1 MRHIA
6 YKTIAMFCS
15 IICFGTAMVSCQ
27 DDEELNL
34 LGYPENPISVNA
46 EDGDNMNISATYD
59 AQGKLVLS
67 SSLNRTWRIS
77 LATPSPEDA
86 SIKIAPLLV
95 NIPADKVT
103 LDTDIINLPAG
114 SLYQDVTLGVNEE
127 DLAFMEDNLQA
138 EVYELGVTVSDA
150 NGLKLNTDSSLGKLV
165 VEKEKY
171 LAKASVES
179 ERGSLISFEKAYWN
193 NKIYGSPIFVSF
205 KVVLDKP
212 AKENVTIKL
221 AIDGVPEN
229 FVNTSIFTPSTVIIE
244 TGEKES
250 EDIIWTIADDFLKT
264 TDEAE
269 TFNFKL
275 KAEVSDTE
283 YVEMNSEASNIAVEI
298 VKSTSMLEM
307 PSYQPSDWVSI
318 DRYEW
323 TVNWNDKNW
332 IGKPKDI
339 LDNYLYSSIYV
350 ESDKEDFKEF
360 TIDLI
365 QKQTLVGIKACFGY
379 NWTYDGFMIYSPSE
393 TEILVSKD
401 NKEWTSLGLV
411 KGESSRYHYIK
422 FLASVEARYVKYRG
436 KLDAQIGKLEL
447 TELYMFKTRE

>member
-34 LGYPENPISVNA
+34 LGYPENPISVNT

-114 SLYQDVTLGVNEE
+114 SLYQDVTLGINEE

-171 LAKASVES
+171 LANVSMIASQDPTE
-179 ERGSLISFEKAYWN
+179 IK
-193 NKIYGSPIFVSF
+193 KIYFNKELLGDPISYSF
-205 KVVLDKP
+205 KLQLDKP
-212 AKENVTIKL
+212 AIEDLEIKL
-221 AIDGVPEN
+221 MAEGVLTD
-229 FVNTSIFTPSTVIIE
+229 FISSSQFSPSTVKISA
-244 TGEKES
+244 GSRES
-250 EDIIWTIADDFLKT
+250 EDIIWTITDDFLKT
-264 TDEAE
+264 TEDDES
-269 TFNFKL
+269 FDIVL
-275 KAEVSDTE
+275 KAVVDNEFAAVVSQNSQINLRVLKTSNVLELSTYKPNEWQEVDNKSRW
-283 YVEMNSEASNIAVEI
+283 NIALGDTWRGNVGYLIDGSRYDVVSMDADKGETGEL
-298 VKSTSMLEM
+298 VVDLLST
-307 PSYQPSDWVSI
+307 
-318 DRYEW
+318 
-323 TVNWNDKNW
+323 
-332 IGKPKDI
+332 
-339 LDNYLYSSIYV
+339 
-350 ESDKEDFKEF
+350 
-360 TIDLI
+360 
-365 QKQTLVGIKACFGY
+365 QTLVGVGIAFGMHY
-379 NWTYDGFMIYSPSE
+379 YPVWEVCAATESE
-393 TEILVSKD
+393 WLVSTD
-401 NKEWTSLGLV
+401 NATWISLGSV
-411 KGESSRYHYIK
+411 KNTLGGNDRHYYH
-422 FLASVEARYVKYRG
+422 LGVPVEARYVKYRG

>member
-114 SLYQDVTLGVNEE
+114 SLYQDVTLGINEE

-171 LAKASVES
+171 LANVSMIASQDPTE
-179 ERGSLISFEKAYWN
+179 IK
-193 NKIYGSPIFVSF
+193 KIYFNKELLGDPISYSF
-205 KVVLDKP
+205 KLQLDKP
-212 AKENVTIKL
+212 AIEDLEIKL
-221 AIDGVPEN
+221 MAEGVPTD
-229 FVNTSIFTPSTVIIE
+229 FISSSQFSPSTVKISA
-244 TGEKES
+244 GSRES
-250 EDIIWTIADDFLKT
+250 EDIIWTITDDFLKT
-264 TDEAE
+264 TEDDES
-269 TFNFKL
+269 FDIVL
-275 KAEVSDTE
+275 KAVVDNEFAAVVSQ
-283 YVEMNSEASNIAVEI
+283 NSQINLRVLKTSNILELSTYKPNEWQEVDN
-298 VKSTSMLEM
+298 KSRWNIALGDTWRGNVGYLIDGSRYDVVSM
-307 PSYQPSDWVSI
+307 DA
-318 DRYEW
+318 
-323 TVNWNDKNW
+323 DK
-332 IGKPKDI
+332 GETGE
-339 LDNYLYSSIYV
+339 LV
-350 ESDKEDFKEF
+350 V
-360 TIDLI
+360 DLLST
-365 QKQTLVGIKACFGY
+365 QTLVGVGIAFGMHY
-379 NWTYDGFMIYSPSE
+379 YPVWEVCAATESE
-393 TEILVSKD
+393 WLVSTD
-401 NKEWTSLGLV
+401 NATWISLGSV
-411 KGESSRYHYIK
+411 KNTLGGNDRHYYH
-422 FLASVEARYVKYRG
+422 LGVPVEARYVKYRG

-447 TELYMFKTRE
+447 TELYMFKNRE